1 MAGAIGGLTSGLTQ
15 PGTVDTS
22 SALNNTSNITTDLA
36 NKGIGPLPSAGD
48 AIYTDYPSSITSNV
62 AANAPT
68 YTGLES
74 DISSMTGTGYAAPK
88 PNLPFQLQ
96 GAGDGSVID
105 ANAITSDYSYPG
117 TIDKLRTSASNY
129 GTDLMN
135 KAQTGIQ
142 SLYKDPIGTVSDL
155 ASSAYK
161 TVKDN
166 AIPLVTGAVAGKYLF
181 GSPQQPR

>member
-1 MAGAIGGLTSGLTQ
+1 LAAGVGGLTSGLTQ

-22 SALNNTSNITTDLA
+22 SATSNAT
-36 NKGIGPLPSAGD
+36 N
-48 AIYTDYPSSITSNV
+48 ITSDFSKVGLGNTTV
-62 AANAPT
+62 P
-68 YTGLES
+68 YSGLES
-74 DISSMTGTGYAAPK
+74 DISSMIRPTGLEGQVGTGYAAPK
-88 PNLPFQLQ
+88 SNLPFQLQ

-117 TIDKLRTSASNY
+117 TLDKLKTSASNF
-129 GTDLMN
+129 GTDMLN

-181 GSPQQPR
+181 GLV